1 MYNYRVSGKG
11 ARQIVQPHFQSDTL
25 GMHELLFSRRS
36 VYCVVI
42 EDVTV
47 CLVPKTAISTLASEV
62 PAIAL
67 LICSIA
73 TREQVV

>member
-1 MYNYRVSGKG
+1 
-11 ARQIVQPHFQSDTL
+11 
-25 GMHELLFSRRS
+25 MHELLFSRRS
-36 VYCVVI
+36 VYCVGI

-73 TREQVV
+73 TREQVVYGIWCKLYPSDASLGYV